1 MQLRRRP
8 TATSRR
14 PDPYELALQAVQRE
28 RQARARNAAARE
40 VEQNGEEIKAQC
52 ETLAGFI
59 RYFWPIL
66 EPGTPYVHNWHIDA
80 ICLHLEAIV
89 EGRAQN
95 LAVNIP
101 PGHMKSLLISVF
113 FPAWW
118 WTKDATKRFL
128 SGSFEEE
135 NALRDNEKMRA
146 LVQSPEY
153 QALWGETTRLIK
165 AGVKSFVNV
174 SRGGRQAAA
183 YGSMTGKRGD
193 IVLIDDP
200 HSVNG
205 AESDK
210 ERKKAVRLFTESI
223 QNRTNDAATSA
234 IIVIMQRVHA
244 GDICGA
250 IDDLGLDYIRL
261 VLPHEFEEKRR
272 CKTRLGWS
280 DPRTYE
286 GEILFPGKF
295 PREATEKLKKVGSYA
310 WSGQYQ
316 QRPVPREGGLFKRE
330 WFEGK
335 IIRQAPPGMV
345 WWRHWD
351 LAATELQP
359 GATTGART
367 AGVKMGRAP
376 DGTIIVG
383 HCIVAAKEGGA
394 VKKLIRATAE
404 VDGIAVNISIPQ
416 DPGAGGKVVRQD
428 YIAALSGFN
437 ARRMIE
443 SGDKVER
450 ATPFSAECENG
461 NVYLLEG
468 SWNQEYLDELCLFP
482 GGNRKDIPDASS
494 GAYARL
500 IPVGTG
506 RKKGLVAPE
515 IITGDDDDGYD
526 D

>member
-1 MQLRRRP
+1 MQLRPRR
-8 TATSRR
+8 TTTRR
-14 PDPYELALQAVQRE
+14 LDPYADALARVQRE
-28 RQARARNAAARE
+28 RKARAEHAAARE
-40 VEQNGEEIKAQC
+40 VEKNGEAIKAQC
-52 ETLAGFI
+52 ETLAGFV

-95 LAVNIP
+95 LAINIP

-146 LVQSPEY
+146 LVMCPEY

-165 AGVKSFVNV
+165 TGVKSFVNV

-193 IVLIDDP
+193 VVLIDDP
-200 HSVNG
+200 HSILG
-205 AESDK
+205 AESDA
-210 ERKKAVRLFTESI
+210 ERKKAVRLFVESI

-234 IIVIMQRVHA
+234 VIVIMQRVHA

-250 IDDLGLDYIRL
+250 IDSLGLEYIRL
-261 VLPHEFEEKRR
+261 VMPHEFEEARR
-272 CKTRLGWS
+272 CTTRLGWS

-295 PREATEKLKKVGSYA
+295 PRAETEKLKKVGSYA
-310 WSGQYQ
+310 WAGQYQ

-335 IIRQAPPGMV
+335 ILRQAPKGTV

-351 LAATELQP
+351 LAATELAV

-367 AGVKMGRAP
+367 AGVKMGRTL
-376 DGTIIVG
+376 DGKIIVG
-383 HCIVAAKEGGA
+383 HLVVAAKEGGA
-394 VKKLIRATAE
+394 IKKLIRATAE
-404 VDGIAVNISIPQ
+404 IDGTEVSISIPQ
-416 DPGAGGKVVRQD
+416 DPGAAGKTVRQD
-428 YIAALSGFN
+428 YIAGLAGFT
-437 ARRMIE
+437 ARKLIE
-443 SGDKVER
+443 SGDKVTR
-450 ATPFSAECENG
+450 AGPFSTAAENG
-461 NVYLLEG
+461 DVYLLEG
-468 SWNQEYLDELCLFP
+468 GWNEEYLDELCQFP
-482 GGNRKDIPDASS
+482 GGNRKDIADASS
-494 GAYARL
+494 GAYSRL
-500 IPVGTG
+500 IPTG
-506 RKKGLVAPE
+506 KPAGKGLAGPQIV
-515 IITGDDDDGYD
+515 T
-526 D
+526 

>member
-1 MQLRRRP
+1 MQLRQRRT
-8 TATSRR
+8 TARH
-14 PDPYELALQAVQRE
+14 DPYQIALERVQRE
-28 RQARARNAAARE
+28 RRVRQEHAAAAE
-40 VEQNGEEIKAQC
+40 VEKRGLEIREQC
-52 ETLAGFI
+52 KTLAGFV
-59 RYFWPIL
+59 RYFWPVL
-66 EPGTPYVHNWHIDA
+66 EPGTDYVHGWHIDA
-80 ICLHLEAIV
+80 ICLHLEAVV

-95 LAVNIP
+95 LAINIP

-118 WTKDATKRFL
+118 WTKDASKRFL

-146 LVQSPEY
+146 LVMSPQY

-165 AGVKSFVNV
+165 TGIKSFMNV

-183 YGSMTGKRGD
+183 FGSMTGKRGD

-200 HSVNG
+200 HSIKT

-210 ERKKAVRLFTESI
+210 QRKDTVKLFVESI
-223 QNRTNDAATSA
+223 QNRTNDVATSA
-234 IIVIMQRVHA
+234 VIVIMQRVHS

-261 VLPHEFEEKRR
+261 VLPMEFEEKRR
-272 CKTRLGWS
+272 CRTRIGFV
-280 DPRTYE
+280 DPREKE
-286 GEILFPGKF
+286 GELLFPAKF
-295 PREATEKLKKVGSYA
+295 PPEKAKELKKVGSYA
-310 WSGQYQ
+310 YSGQYQ

-335 IIRQAPPGMV
+335 TIERAPPGTV

-376 DGTIIVG
+376 DGRFIIG
-383 HCIVAAKEGGA
+383 HLEVAAKEGGA
-394 VKKLIRATAE
+394 IKRLIRAVAE
-404 VDGIAVNISIPQ
+404 TDGVGVNISIPQ

-437 ARRMIE
+437 ARKLIE
-443 SGDKVER
+443 TGDKVQR

-461 NVYLLEG
+461 NVYILAG
-468 SWNQEYLDELCLFP
+468 SWNTEYLDELCLFP
-482 GGNRKDIPDASS
+482 GGNRKDIADASS
-494 GAYARL
+494 GAYSRL
-500 IPVGTG
+500 IPPANNQ
-506 RKKGLVAPE
+506 KKGLSAPV
-515 IITGDDDDGYD
+515 IVT
-526 D
+526 

>member
-1 MQLRRRP
+1 MQLRRQRTTSARP
-8 TATSRR
+8 N
-14 PDPYELALQAVQRE
+14 PYEIALRQVQRE
-28 RQARARNAAARE
+28 IRIRQEDAAARE
-40 VEQNGEEIKAQC
+40 VEKNGEAIKAQC
-52 ETLAGFI
+52 ASLAGFI

-66 EPGTPYVHNWHIDA
+66 EPGTKYEHNWHIDA

-128 SGSFEEE
+128 SGSYEEG

-146 LVQSPEY
+146 LVMSPEY

-165 AGVKSFVNV
+165 TGVKSFMNV

-193 IVLIDDP
+193 VVLIDDP
-200 HSVNG
+200 HSIDG

-210 ERKKAVRLFTESI
+210 EREKAVRLFVESI

-234 IIVIMQRVHA
+234 VIVIMQRVHA
-244 GDICGA
+244 SDICGA
-250 IDDLGLDYIRL
+250 IDRLGLDYIRL
-261 VLPHEFEEKRR
+261 ILPHEFEVKRR
-272 CKTRLGWS
+272 CVTKLGWR

-286 GEILFPGKF
+286 GEILFAAKF
-295 PREATEKLKKVGSYA
+295 PRAETEKLKKVGSYA

-316 QRPVPREGGLFKRE
+316 QRPVPREGGLFKKE
-330 WFEGK
+330 WFANK
-335 IIRQAPPGMV
+335 IIRRSAVPAGTV

-351 LAATELQP
+351 LAATELKP

-376 DGTIIVG
+376 DGRIIVG
-383 HCIVAAKEGGA
+383 HLEVAAKEGGA
-394 VKKLIRATAE
+394 IKKLIRATAE
-404 VDGIAVNISIPQ
+404 VDGIGVNVSIPQ
-416 DPGAGGKVVRQD
+416 DPGAAGKTVRQD
-428 YIAALSGFN
+428 YIAALTGFN
-437 ARRMIE
+437 ARRLIE
-443 SGDKVER
+443 SGDKVSR
-450 ATPFSAECENG
+450 ATPFSAEAENG
-461 NVYLLEG
+461 NVYLTEG
-468 SWNQEYLDELCLFP
+468 NWNEEYLDELCQFP
-482 GGNRKDIPDASS
+482 GGDRKDIADASS

-500 IPVGTG
+500 IPTG
-506 RKKGLVAPE
+506 KAKRKGLTAPQ
-515 IITGDDDDGYD
+515 IITGEDEDDD
-526 D
+526 